1 MMKVTFL
8 RSGLLDMPIDP
19 QVKLIL
25 EQMEA
30 KGAPPWHTLTP
41 AEARQ
46 PIDRRPLTGEPEEV
60 GKVENRTIPGPAGEM
75 PVRIYTPDGQGPFPA
90 LVYYHGGGWVIGD
103 LDAVEIICRLL
114 ANRANSVVVSVDYR
128 LAPEHKF
135 PAAVEDA
142 YAAVK
147 WLEENGSSILVDSAR
162 VAVGGDSAGATLAA
176 VVALMAKDR
185 GEPSLVY
192 QMLIYPVTHHAY
204 DTESYREN
212 AEGYYLTK
220 DSMVWF
226 WNHYLRD
233 EEDGRNPYASPLRA
247 DNLSGLPPALVITA
261 EFDPLRDEGEAY
273 AKRLKTAGVPVEVTR
288 YNGMIH
294 GFFGMP
300 GVLEQAKKAIEQA
313 ANALKRTFSI

>member
-103 LDAVEIICRLL
+103 LDAVEITCRLL

-147 WLEENGSSILVDSAR
+147 WLVENGSSILVDSAR

-185 GEPSLVY
+185 DEPSLVY

-233 EEDGRNPYASPLRA
+233 EEDGRNPYASPLLA

-273 AKRLKTAGVPVEVTR
+273 AKRLKAAGVPVEVTL

>member
-273 AKRLKTAGVPVEVTR
+273 AKRLKAAGVPVEVTR